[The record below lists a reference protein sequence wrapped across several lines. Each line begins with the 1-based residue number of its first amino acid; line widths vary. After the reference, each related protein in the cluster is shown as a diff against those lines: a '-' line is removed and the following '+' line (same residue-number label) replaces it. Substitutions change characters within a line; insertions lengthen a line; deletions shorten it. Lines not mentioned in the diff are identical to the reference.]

1 MSRQIAPIARIVF
14 LLSICLT
21 SAHAGAA
28 SKSPQDVLKTKGL
41 TKFGPL
47 YLLDDDLKL
56 TDSLKN
62 IRKSESQ
69 VEAYAAKRK
78 TIEDDIDYA
87 YGKILRL
94 RKEIESIDAQMAKVK
109 QSNVEQYNQL
119 VGQVN
124 SRNTAIEQSASYMAR
139 RYGDLEKLLPP
150 TVDPIGATFELAD
163 RMDNA
168 QKQYDKLAAD
178 SEVTAALADLNAA
191 NPKMKVRLGPSEQF
205 KSELAR
211 LRKQR
216 NTLNATMVKCEI
228 AGGVLRAHT
237 TLNGSTPVTMVV
249 DSGAAYVS
257 ITEAVAKQLKLEP
270 KPNDPEVTLVAANG
284 KETKARVA
292 VLDSLRVGPF
302 VAKNV
307 VCAILPESLGDVDC
321 LLGGTFLQNFIS
333 RIDIAAGVLHLS
345 PISGQS
351 SNVAVDAVSTDNVS
365 SGPRTPTT
373 SRSLARVTLEIS
385 ATVDGSETV
394 EVSPDG
400 LKWKHTQYAWP
411 SEVRVNGQ
419 TWDLQKSQTFAS
431 PEMLKLLQ
439 SVDFGSARSID
450 KKGRGVLAV
459 EPQDNSLVVYFV
471 DIDPGADHYT
481 IKISLSEK

>member
-1 MSRQIAPIARIVF
+1 MKTRCVADGLIVMS
-14 LLSICLT
+14 LLLLT
-21 SAHAGAA
+21 ASPLAA
-28 SKSPQDVLKTKGL
+28 ATKSPQDVLKTKGL
-41 TKFGPL
+41 TKLGPL
-47 YLLDDDLKL
+47 YLLDEDLKL

-87 YGKILRL
+87 YNKVLRL
-94 RKEIESIDAQMAKVK
+94 RKEIAALDDQMGKVK

-124 SRNTAIEQSASYMAR
+124 ARNTAIEQSASYMAR

-150 TVDPIGATFELAD
+150 TVDPIGATFGLAD
-163 RMDNA
+163 RLDDA

-178 SEVTAALADLNAA
+178 GEVTAALADLNAA
-191 NPKMKVRLGPSEQF
+191 NPKVKVRLGPSEQF

-373 SRSLARVTLEIS
+373 APSLARVTLEFS
-385 ATVDGSETV
+385 ATVDVVAGV
-394 EVSPDG
+394 EVTSDG
-400 LKWKHTQYAWP
+400 LKWKHTKYKPP
-411 SEVRVNGQ
+411 SDVRVNGEA
-419 TWDLQKSQTFAS
+419 WDPQANPTFAT
-431 PEMLKLLQ
+431 PEIVKLLQ
-439 SVDFGSARSID
+439 SVDFNSARSVE
-450 KKGRGVLAV
+450 KKGRGIITM
-459 EPQDNSLVVYFV
+459 EPQEDSLTVYFV
-471 DIDPGADHYT
+471 DLEAGVDHYS
-481 IKISLSEK
+481 IKISLSGK